1 MNHLLFIGNLGA
13 GEIIVIALVV
23 LLLFGGKKIPELMKG
38 LGKGLDALLGDDFTN
53 EPEVKSS
60 LFLPISQVESCAA
73 QPRKQFDPDALA
85 DLADSIRQHGII
97 QPLTVRKLQSGYY
110 QIIAGERRWRASRA
124 AGLKE
129 VPVRIL
135 EADDKLAMELALVE
149 NLQREDLNAIEEAQ
163 GIKALM
169 DTLSL
174 TQDEAAER
182 VGKSRPAVANAL
194 RLLKLPD
201 SVIAL
206 VSDGKLS
213 PGHARA
219 LLGFKDEQ
227 DIIETADLIIE
238 KGLTVRDVEKL
249 VKKRNKEPKAEK
261 PAARRASYY
270 DEVELALTDFL
281 GRKVKVGTKP
291 GKESGVL
298 EIDFFDKDDLT
309 RLADALK
316 SLGD

>member
-1 MNHLLFIGNLGA
+1 MA
-13 GEIIVIALVV
+13 A
-23 LLLFGGKKIPELMKG
+23 KKGG
-38 LGKGLDALLGDDFTN
+38 LGRGLDALFADNSIEEIASTSAVKLKIIDI
-53 EPEVKSS
+53 EPNRD
-60 LFLPISQVESCAA
+60 
-73 QPRKQFDPDALA
+73 QPRKIFDEDALA
-85 DLADSIRQHGII
+85 ELADSIAKHGVI
-97 QPLTVRKLQSGYY
+97 QPLLVRPMPDGSY
-110 QIIAGERRWRASRA
+110 QLVAGERRWRASRM
-124 AGLKE
+124 AGLTE
-129 VPVRIL
+129 VPVVIKEL
-135 EADDKLAMELALVE
+135 SDDEAMALALIE

>member
-1 MNHLLFIGNLGA
+1 M
-13 GEIIVIALVV
+13 
-23 LLLFGGKKIPELMKG
+23 KQKG
-38 LGKGLDALLGDDFTN
+38 LGRGLDAIFGSDPVDAKLK
-53 EPEVKSS
+53 PM
-60 LFLPISQVESCAA
+60 SQMAEIEIADIIPNPT
-73 QPRKQFDPDALA
+73 QPRTQFDEEAL
-85 DLADSIRQHGII
+85 DELADSIRQLGVI
-97 QPLTVRKLQSGYY
+97 QPVTVKKGDGGKYV
-110 QIIAGERRWRASRA
+110 IISGERRWRASRM
-124 AGLKE
+124 AGLTE
-129 VPVRIL
+129 VPVVIKEL
-135 EADDKLAMELALVE
+135 SDDEAMALALIE

-281 GRKVKVGTKP
+281 GRKVRVGTKP

>member
-1 MNHLLFIGNLGA
+1 MA
-13 GEIIVIALVV
+13 A
-23 LLLFGGKKIPELMKG
+23 KKGG
-38 LGKGLDALLGDDFTN
+38 LGRGLDALFADNSIEEIASTSVVKLKIMDI
-53 EPEVKSS
+53 EPNRD
-60 LFLPISQVESCAA
+60 
-73 QPRKQFDPDALA
+73 QPRKIFDEDALA
-85 DLADSIRQHGII
+85 ELADSIAKHGVI
-97 QPLTVRKLQSGYY
+97 QPLLVRPMPDGSY
-110 QIIAGERRWRASRA
+110 QLVAGERRWRASRM
-124 AGLKE
+124 AGLTE
-129 VPVRIL
+129 VPVVIKEL
-135 EADDKLAMELALVE
+135 SDDEAMALALIE

>member
-1 MNHLLFIGNLGA
+1 MA
-13 GEIIVIALVV
+13 A
-23 LLLFGGKKIPELMKG
+23 KKGG
-38 LGKGLDALLGDDFTN
+38 LGRGLDALFADNSIEEIASTSAVKLKIMDI
-53 EPEVKSS
+53 EPNRD
-60 LFLPISQVESCAA
+60 
-73 QPRKQFDPDALA
+73 QPRKIFDEDALA
-85 DLADSIRQHGII
+85 ELADSIAKHGVI
-97 QPLTVRKLQSGYY
+97 QPLLVRPMPDGSY
-110 QIIAGERRWRASRA
+110 QLVAGERRWRASRM
-124 AGLKE
+124 AGLTE
-129 VPVRIL
+129 VPVVIKEL
-135 EADDKLAMELALVE
+135 SDDEAMAFALIE

>member
-1 MNHLLFIGNLGA
+1 MA
-13 GEIIVIALVV
+13 A
-23 LLLFGGKKIPELMKG
+23 KKGG
-38 LGKGLDALLGDDFTN
+38 LGRGLDALFADNSIEEIASTSAVKLKIMDI
-53 EPEVKSS
+53 EPNRD
-60 LFLPISQVESCAA
+60 
-73 QPRKQFDPDALA
+73 QPRKIFDEDALA
-85 DLADSIRQHGII
+85 ELADSIAKHGVI
-97 QPLTVRKLQSGYY
+97 QPLLVRPMPDGSY
-110 QIIAGERRWRASRA
+110 QLVAGERRWRASRM
-124 AGLKE
+124 AGLTE
-129 VPVRIL
+129 VPVVIKEL
-135 EADDKLAMELALVE
+135 SDDEAMALALIE

-281 GRKVKVGTKP
+281 GRKVKVGTKH

>member
-1 MNHLLFIGNLGA
+1 MA
-13 GEIIVIALVV
+13 A
-23 LLLFGGKKIPELMKG
+23 KKGG
-38 LGKGLDALLGDDFTN
+38 LGRGLDALFADNSIEEIASTSAVKLKIMDI
-53 EPEVKSS
+53 EPNRD
-60 LFLPISQVESCAA
+60 
-73 QPRKQFDPDALA
+73 QPRKIFDEDALA
-85 DLADSIRQHGII
+85 ELADSIAKHGVI
-97 QPLTVRKLQSGYY
+97 QPLLVRPMPDGSY
-110 QIIAGERRWRASRA
+110 QLVAGERRWRASRM
-124 AGLKE
+124 AGLTE
-129 VPVRIL
+129 VPVVIKEL
-135 EADDKLAMELALVE
+135 SDDEAMALALIE

-201 SVIAL
+201 SVFAL

>member
-1 MNHLLFIGNLGA
+1 MA
-13 GEIIVIALVV
+13 V
-23 LLLFGGKKIPELMKG
+23 KKGG
-38 LGKGLDALLGDDFTN
+38 LGRGLNALFADNSIEEIASTSAVKLKIMDI
-53 EPEVKSS
+53 EPNRD
-60 LFLPISQVESCAA
+60 
-73 QPRKQFDPDALA
+73 QPRKIFDEDALA
-85 DLADSIRQHGII
+85 ELADSIAKHGVI
-97 QPLTVRKLQSGYY
+97 QPLLVRPMPDGSY
-110 QIIAGERRWRASRA
+110 QLVAGERRWRASRM
-124 AGLKE
+124 AGLTE
-129 VPVRIL
+129 VPVVIKEL
-135 EADDKLAMELALVE
+135 SDDEAMALALIE

>member
-1 MNHLLFIGNLGA
+1 MA
-13 GEIIVIALVV
+13 A
-23 LLLFGGKKIPELMKG
+23 KKGG
-38 LGKGLDALLGDDFTN
+38 LGRGLDALFADNSIEEIASTSAVKLKIMDI
-53 EPEVKSS
+53 EPNRD
-60 LFLPISQVESCAA
+60 
-73 QPRKQFDPDALA
+73 QPRKIFDEDALA
-85 DLADSIRQHGII
+85 ELADSIAKHGVI
-97 QPLTVRKLQSGYY
+97 QPLLVRPMPDGSY
-110 QIIAGERRWRASRA
+110 QLVAGERRWRASRM
-124 AGLKE
+124 AGLTE
-129 VPVRIL
+129 VPVVIKEL
-135 EADDKLAMELALVE
+135 SDDEAMALALIE

-194 RLLKLPD
+194 RLHKLPD

>member
-1 MNHLLFIGNLGA
+1 MA
-13 GEIIVIALVV
+13 A
-23 LLLFGGKKIPELMKG
+23 KKGG
-38 LGKGLDALLGDDFTN
+38 LGRGLDALFADNSIEEIASTSAVKLKIMDI
-53 EPEVKSS
+53 EPNRD
-60 LFLPISQVESCAA
+60 
-73 QPRKQFDPDALA
+73 QPRKIFDEDALA
-85 DLADSIRQHGII
+85 ELADSIAKHGVI
-97 QPLTVRKLQSGYY
+97 QPLLVRPMPDGSY
-110 QIIAGERRWRASRA
+110 QLVAGERRWRASRM
-124 AGLKE
+124 AGLTE
-129 VPVRIL
+129 VPVVIKEL
-135 EADDKLAMELALVE
+135 SDDEAMALALIE

-249 VKKRNKEPKAEK
+249 VQKRNKEPKAEK
-261 PAARRASYY
+261 PAARRTSYY

>member
-1 MNHLLFIGNLGA
+1 MA
-13 GEIIVIALVV
+13 A
-23 LLLFGGKKIPELMKG
+23 KKGG
-38 LGKGLDALLGDDFTN
+38 LGRGLDALFADNSIEEIASTSAVKLKIMDI
-53 EPEVKSS
+53 EPNRD
-60 LFLPISQVESCAA
+60 
-73 QPRKQFDPDALA
+73 QPRKIFDEDALA
-85 DLADSIRQHGII
+85 ELADSIAKHGVI
-97 QPLTVRKLQSGYY
+97 QPLLVRPMPDGSY
-110 QIIAGERRWRASRA
+110 QLVAGERRWRASRM
-124 AGLKE
+124 AGLIE
-129 VPVRIL
+129 VPVVIKEL
-135 EADDKLAMELALVE
+135 SDDEAMALALIE

-174 TQDEAAER
+174 AQDEAAER

-238 KGLTVRDVEKL
+238 KGLTVRNVEKL

>member
-1 MNHLLFIGNLGA
+1 MA
-13 GEIIVIALVV
+13 A
-23 LLLFGGKKIPELMKG
+23 KKGG
-38 LGKGLDALLGDDFTN
+38 LGRGLDALFADNSIEEIASTSAVKLKIMDI
-53 EPEVKSS
+53 EPNRD
-60 LFLPISQVESCAA
+60 
-73 QPRKQFDPDALA
+73 QPRKIFDEDALA
-85 DLADSIRQHGII
+85 ELADSIAKHGVI
-97 QPLTVRKLQSGYY
+97 QPLLVRPMPDGSY
-110 QIIAGERRWRASRA
+110 QLVAGERRWRASRM
-124 AGLKE
+124 AGLTE
-129 VPVRIL
+129 VPVVIKEL
-135 EADDKLAMELALVE
+135 SDDEAMALALIE

-291 GKESGVL
+291 GEESGVL

>member
-1 MNHLLFIGNLGA
+1 MA
-13 GEIIVIALVV
+13 A
-23 LLLFGGKKIPELMKG
+23 KKGG
-38 LGKGLDALLGDDFTN
+38 LGRGLDALFADNSIEEIASTSAVKLKIMDI
-53 EPEVKSS
+53 EPNRD
-60 LFLPISQVESCAA
+60 
-73 QPRKQFDPDALA
+73 QPRKIFDEDALA
-85 DLADSIRQHGII
+85 ELADSIAKHGVI
-97 QPLTVRKLQSGYY
+97 QPLLVRPMSDGSY
-110 QIIAGERRWRASRA
+110 QLVAGELRWRASRMA
-124 AGLKE
+124 SLTE
-129 VPVRIL
+129 VPVVIKEL
-135 EADDKLAMELALVE
+135 SDDEAMALALIE